1 MVDAR
6 QGEPWSA
13 DELGMMV
20 AYIRAGNSRPDTAR
34 ALGRTPGA
42 LAAVAHR
49 LITPDRRPF
58 SKSESWKMLCHDL
71 SSTDPGADPDWWELY
86 TTARK
91 TTPAVSRPRPEP
103 KPALSLPVPPVTVF
117 AWPPTLHLDTELATE
132 VWAQLVAAAAG
143 ELPDDRERY
152 IVLRRLGLLDGTNT
166 LQALGDELSLSR
178 ERVRQLE
185 AKALARIGSRAARP
199 GTAAQTLGAAIDLLA
214 ERSDHTL
221 VARLVDSAGTQL
233 SCPPTWLVKSVAL
246 MIGQSRDRGDQLG
259 KLTVDYLA
267 YRQKQ
272 ARQQARAQQRQ
283 ASIERCL
290 DKWIDDAMWPAHTQA
305 LSDVPFPIFRQR
317 IPKSDDR
324 VGFSGSFHSE
334 KLDKTVVF
342 ESLLEEAALLVAER
356 SARVLTYQEQPCEV
370 PYSRAD
376 GYRSVY
382 IPDLLV
388 TLTDGRILLVEVK
401 PLWQMAVTDNLLKS
415 QAGQRFAAEHGWG
428 WVSVA
433 HAGHTYA
440 DLLRRAVDPAVHATL
455 TRELAAGP
463 ISWAAMLRLR
473 QNIRIRALDVAA
485 YAAQNDVAVSLTPY
499 QLGS

>member
-1 MVDAR
+1 
-6 QGEPWSA
+6 
-13 DELGMMV
+13 MV
-20 AYIRAGNSRPDTAR
+20 AYMRSGASCADTAR
-34 ALGRTPGA
+34 ALGRTTGA

-49 LITPDRRPF
+49 LITPERRPH
-58 SKSESWKMLCHDL
+58 SKSDSWKLLCHDL

-91 TTPAVSRPRPEP
+91 NTDAVSRPRPEP
-103 KPALSLPVPPVTVF
+103 KPALTLPVPPVTVF
-117 AWPPTLHLDTELATE
+117 AWPPNLHLDAELATE
-132 VWAQLVAAAAG
+132 VWAQLVAEAAG

-166 LQALGDELSLSR
+166 LQALGDELSVSR

-185 AKALARIGSRAARP
+185 AKALARIGSRAART
-199 GTAAQTLGAAIDLLA
+199 GTAAQALAVAIDLIA

-221 VARLVDSAGTQL
+221 VARLVDTAGTQL
-233 SCPPTWLVKSVAL
+233 RCQPTWLVKSVAL
-246 MIGQSRDRGDQLG
+246 MIGRSRDRCEQLSNLALEY
-259 KLTVDYLA
+259 LT

-272 ARQQARAQQRQ
+272 ARQQAREQQRQ
-283 ASIERCL
+283 ATIERCL
-290 DKWIDDAMWPAHTQA
+290 DKWIDDAKWPAQPQE
-305 LSDVPFPIFRQR
+305 LSEAPFPIYRQR
-317 IPKSDDR
+317 TPKSDDR
-324 VGFSGSFHSE
+324 VGFSGWFHSE

-342 ESLLEEAALLVAER
+342 ESLLEEAALQVAER

-370 PYSRAD
+370 PYCRAD
-376 GYRSVY
+376 GYRSGY

-388 TLTDGRILLVEVK
+388 TLTDGRGLLVEVK

-433 HAGHTYA
+433 QAGHTYA
-440 DLLRRAVDPAVHATL
+440 DLLRREVDPAVHDAL

-463 ISWAAMLRLR
+463 IGWAAMLRLR
-473 QNIRIRALDVAA
+473 QNTQIRALDVAA
-485 YAAQNDVAVSLTPY
+485 YAAQNDVALSLTPY
-499 QLGS
+499 RLGC